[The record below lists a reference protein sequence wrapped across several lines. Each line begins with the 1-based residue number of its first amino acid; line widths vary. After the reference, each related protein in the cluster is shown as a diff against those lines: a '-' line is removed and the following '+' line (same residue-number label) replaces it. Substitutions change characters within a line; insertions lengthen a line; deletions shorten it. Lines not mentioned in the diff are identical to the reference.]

1 MRYSYLYLKRQYVN
15 VDGGTM
21 DMREWEA
28 FYNEIMDDFGFD
40 KGRDVESAIIL
51 NDILEYADKIDI
63 DKLRAIIKN
72 REVFIFGAGP
82 SIKKH
87 IEILKKQKI
96 CGNKYPIEYGR
107 INASNCN
114 PIIVA
119 DGACKAFLEE
129 GIIPDII
136 VSDLDG
142 DLDALIECNKN
153 GSIVVVHAHGDNI
166 EKIKKYVPKLKNIVG
181 SCQIPN
187 YRELNLK
194 NLINFGGFTDGDR
207 CCFLA
212 HYFKAKRLILGGMDF
227 GIYVTKY
234 SRPNIGDDVALGDE
248 IKIKKLR
255 YAERLI
261 SYLND
266 KIEIRFLD

>member
-1 MRYSYLYLKRQYVN
+1 MK
-15 VDGGTM
+15 
-21 DMREWEA
+21 EWET
-28 FYNEIMDDFGFD
+28 FYNKIMDDFGFD
-40 KGRDVESAIIL
+40 KDKDVESAIIL
-51 NDILEYADKIDI
+51 NTLLDNADTYPIEELER
-63 DKLRAIIKN
+63 LIKD

-82 SIKKH
+82 SIKRH
-87 IEILKKQKI
+87 IKILKDIRKD
-96 CGNKYPIEYGR
+96 E
-107 INASNCN
+107 

-129 GIIPDII
+129 EIIPDII

-142 DLDALIECNKN
+142 DLNALIECNKK

-166 EKIKKYVPKLKNIVG
+166 ERIKEYVSKLKNVVG

-187 YRELNLK
+187 YKELNLK

-212 HYFKAKRLILGGMDF
+212 YHLKAKKLILGGMDF
-227 GIYVTKY
+227 GIYITKY
-234 SRPNIGDDVALGDE
+234 SRPNIKDEVAVGDE

-261 SYLND
+261 KYLND
-266 KIEIRFLD
+266 KIEIEFLK

>member
-1 MRYSYLYLKRQYVN
+1 
-15 VDGGTM
+15 M
-21 DMREWEA
+21 DMREWEI

-40 KGRDVESAIIL
+40 KSKDVESAVIL
-51 NDILEYADKIDI
+51 NDILEKANTIPI
-63 DKLRAIIKN
+63 DKLKDIIEG

-87 IEILKKQKI
+87 IKI
-96 CGNKYPIEYGR
+96 MKELRKDFPV
-107 INASNCN
+107 
-114 PIIVA
+114 IVA

-142 DLDALIECNKN
+142 DLEALIECNKN
-153 GSIVVVHAHGDNI
+153 GSIIVVHAHGDNI
-166 EKIKKYVPKLKNIVG
+166 ERIKEYVPKLKNIIG

-194 NLINFGGFTDGDR
+194 NVINFGGFTDGDR

-212 HYFKAKRLILGGMDF
+212 YYFKAKKLILGGMDF
-227 GIYVTKY
+227 GIYITKY
-234 SRPNIGDDVALGDE
+234 SRPNIKSDIAVGDE
-248 IKIKKLR
+248 IKIKKLK

-261 SYLND
+261 NYLKD
-266 KIEIRFLD
+266 KIEIEFLK